1 MSQYLSRIEGSPPKR
16 NAVGSIPIW
25 DAMRSKACFAP
36 FLCKKHPQ
44 PPCTSLFEKRHTRR
58 TVSLNTRLFTLRR
71 CRHIFAHA
79 SVMQVSPRF
88 GFSKKEQAF

>member
-25 DAMRSKACFAP
+25 DATRSKACFAP

-44 PPCTSLFEKRHTRR
+44 PPCTSLFARHTWR
-58 TVSLNTRLFTLRR
+58 TVSLNTRLFMLWR
-71 CRHIFAHA
+71 CRRIFAHA
-79 SVMQVSPRF
+79 AVMQVSPRF
-88 GFSKKEQAF
+88 GSSKKEQAF

>member
-25 DAMRSKACFAP
+25 DATRSKAFFAP

-44 PPCTSLFEKRHTRR
+44 LSLHLSFRKTYLAHR
-58 TVSLNTRLFTLRR
+58 
-71 CRHIFAHA
+71 FA
-79 SVMQVSPRF
+79 
-88 GFSKKEQAF
+88 